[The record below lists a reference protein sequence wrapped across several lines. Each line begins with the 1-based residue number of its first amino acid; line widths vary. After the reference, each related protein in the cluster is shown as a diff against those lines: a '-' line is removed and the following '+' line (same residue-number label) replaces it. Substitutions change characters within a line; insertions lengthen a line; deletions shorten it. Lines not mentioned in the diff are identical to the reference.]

1 MILISCTAKKNMEE
15 AQKKAKE
22 AVTAQAKQQQEKAAE
37 FWADMQKQG
46 VVE

>member
-1 MILISCTAKKNMEE
+1 
-15 AQKKAKE
+15 
-22 AVTAQAKQQQEKAAE
+22 VTTQAKQQQEKAAE